1 MAHQTWCRGEVTGLF
16 LLRKFRFFSKAQQLR
31 FGHSFCN
38 IRFASIA
45 LAHSLTKLRHQREKQ
60 HYKVVFH
67 LMPAT
72 KVAVSSSHFQAIKK
86 NASLGGFFNG
96 GSDGART
103 RDLLRD
109 RQTL

>member
-1 MAHQTWCRGEVTGLF
+1 MDHLCCI
-16 LLRKFRFFSKAQQLR
+16 AQQLR
-31 FGHSFCN
+31 CGHSFCKS
-38 IRFASIA
+38 RFAAITLASSI
-45 LAHSLTKLRHQREKQ
+45 TKLRHRREKQ
-60 HYKVVFH
+60 HYEVIFH

-72 KVAVSSSHFQAIKK
+72 YGRGFKPVFQTNKK
-86 NASLGGFFNG
+86 NRRKDGFFIG